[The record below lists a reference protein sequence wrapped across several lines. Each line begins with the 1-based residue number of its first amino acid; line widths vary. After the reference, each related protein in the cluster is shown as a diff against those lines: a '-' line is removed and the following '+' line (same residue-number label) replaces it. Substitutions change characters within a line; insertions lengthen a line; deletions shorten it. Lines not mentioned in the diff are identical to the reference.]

1 MTHSDPTTRGVT
13 SLSIREHSHRGE
25 TLLQIWIS
33 VPWTG
38 SSGRSKNAST
48 RAGCRSSRAV
58 RKLLAADDAGPSVR
72 AVVERA
78 TFVKL
83 NEVAPTRLR
92 TVFRNVDPATAKQ
105 IADECGGDSLRAFR

>member
-1 MTHSDPTTRGVT
+1 MPEPLVV
-13 SLSIREHSHRGE
+13 EGE
-25 TLLQIWIS
+25 PDLE
-33 VPWTG
+33 
-38 SSGRSKNAST
+38 
-48 RAGCRSSRAV
+48 RAV

-72 AVVERA
+72 AVVERT